1 MVKVYFE
8 LGGYAKHI
16 ATFQSEE
23 AYIRCLASLETLAKE
38 NGFETVTES
47 VES

>member
-23 AYIRCLASLETLAKE
+23 AYIRCLASLETLLKKTALKQLRKA
-38 NGFETVTES
+38 
-47 VES
+47 